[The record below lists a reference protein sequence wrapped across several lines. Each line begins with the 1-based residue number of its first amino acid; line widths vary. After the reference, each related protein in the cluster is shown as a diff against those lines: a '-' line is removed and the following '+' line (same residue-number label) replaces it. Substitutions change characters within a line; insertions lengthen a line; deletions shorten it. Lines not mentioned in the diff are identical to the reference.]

1 MDREVNN
8 RFGSSE
14 PFTQRVLITVDG
26 CSVQAYLGETIAAAL
41 YAAGIHSWRVSR
53 QGERRGLLCGMGI
66 CYDCLLSVNGNPHVR
81 ACQELVKDGQV
92 IVTGLAQGAA

>member
-1 MDREVNN
+1 MDREEHT
-8 RFGSSE
+8 RFGRSE
-14 PFTQRVLITVDG
+14 DFTQRILITVDG
-26 CSVQAYLGETIAAAL
+26 CSIPAYAGETIAAAL

-92 IVTGLAQGAA
+92 IVTGIPRGSA